1 MLTTIIGT
9 IQDQIYKT
17 IVLLGDF
24 FKVINI
30 WAVLGGLACLY
41 VVFMRTWEFRK
52 IGSLFITWAV
62 LLLVYVRLEGLC
74 VTSPF
79 SPEGIEMAQML
90 LRITSG
96 IVAALIFIYHAAVA
110 Q

>member
-1 MLTTIIGT
+1 
-9 IQDQIYKT
+9 
-17 IVLLGDF
+17 V
-24 FKVINI
+24 
-30 WAVLGGLACLY
+30 LACLY

-52 IGSLFITWAV
+52 IGSLFLTWAV
-62 LLLVYVRLEGLC
+62 LLIVYVRLEGLC